1 MNELTG
7 SHSHSETAA
16 GNCRISTRVSN
27 VLRVQVV
34 ASDGRVLNSCHPA
47 RARELIRKG
56 RALRLSRHPYMIRLL
71 GAATQEAEA
80 QSMLQDAS

>member
-7 SHSHSETAA
+7 SHFHSESAA

-27 VLRVQVV
+27 VVRVHVV

-56 RALRLSRHPYMIRLL
+56 RALRLSRHPYTIRLL
-71 GAATQEAEA
+71 GTATQEAEA
-80 QSMLQDAS
+80 KSMLQDAS

>member
-7 SHSHSETAA
+7 SHSHSERA

-56 RALRLSRHPYMIRLL
+56 RALRLSRHPYTIRLI
-71 GAATQEAEA
+71 GTATQEAEA

>member
-1 MNELTG
+1 MNEITG
-7 SHSHSETAA
+7 SHSHSEKAA

-27 VLRVQVV
+27 ALRVHVV
-34 ASDGRVLNSCHPA
+34 ATDGRVLNSCHPA

-56 RALRLSRHPYMIRLL
+56 RALRLSRHPYTIRLI

>member
-27 VLRVQVV
+27 GVRVHVV
-34 ASDGRVLNSCHPA
+34 ASDGQVLNPCHPA

-56 RALRLSRHPYMIRLL
+56 RALRLSRHPYTIRLL
-71 GAATQEAEA
+71 GTATQEVEA
-80 QSMLQDAS
+80 QSMLQEAS

>member
-16 GNCRISTRVSN
+16 GNCRVSTRVSN

-34 ASDGRVLNSCHPA
+34 ASDGRPLNPCHPA

-56 RALRLSRHPYMIRLL
+56 RALRLSRHPYTIRLI
-71 GAATQEAEA
+71 GTATQEAEA
-80 QSMLQDAS
+80 QSMPQEDS

>member
-1 MNELTG
+1 MNEITG
-7 SHSHSETAA
+7 SHFHSETAA

-27 VLRVQVV
+27 VLRVHVV

-56 RALRLSRHPYMIRLL
+56 RALRLSRQPYTIRLL
-71 GAATQEAEA
+71 ETTLQKDEA
-80 QSMLQDAS
+80 QSMPQGTS

>member
-1 MNELTG
+1 MNEITG

-16 GNCRISTRVSN
+16 GNCRISTRGSN
-27 VLRVQVV
+27 GVRVHVV

-56 RALRLSRHPYMIRLL
+56 RALRLSRHPYTIRLL
-71 GAATQEAEA
+71 GTAPQEAEA
-80 QSMLQDAS
+80 QSMRQAGS

>member
-1 MNELTG
+1 MNALTG

-16 GNCRISTRVSN
+16 GNCRISTRGSN
-27 VLRVQVV
+27 GVRVHVL

-56 RALRLSRHPYMIRLL
+56 RALRLSRHPYTIRLFEM
-71 GAATQEAEA
+71 APPQAEA
-80 QSMLQDAS
+80 NPSPQRDS

>member
-27 VLRVQVV
+27 GVRVHVV
-34 ASDGRVLNSCHPA
+34 ATDGRVLNSCHPA

-56 RALRLSRHPYMIRLL
+56 RALRLSRHPYTIRLI
-71 GAATQEAEA
+71 GTATQEAEA
-80 QSMLQDAS
+80 QSMPQDAS

>member
-34 ASDGRVLNSCHPA
+34 ASDGRVLNPCHPA

-56 RALRLSRHPYMIRLL
+56 RALRLSRQPYTIRLI
-71 GAATQEAEA
+71 GTATQEAEA
-80 QSMLQDAS
+80 QSMPQDAS

>member
-7 SHSHSETAA
+7 SHSHSEKAA

-27 VLRVQVV
+27 VVRVQVV
-34 ASDGRVLNSCHPA
+34 ASDGRVLNPCHPA

-56 RALRLSRHPYMIRLL
+56 RALRLSRYPYTIRLI
-71 GAATQEAEA
+71 GTSPEETEAK
-80 QSMLQDAS
+80 SMLQEAS

>member
-7 SHSHSETAA
+7 SHSHSERAA

-27 VLRVQVV
+27 VVRVHVV
-34 ASDGRVLNSCHPA
+34 ANDGRELNSCHPA

-56 RALRLSRHPYMIRLL
+56 RALRLSRHPDTIRLL
-71 GAATQEAEA
+71 GTATQEAEA
-80 QSMLQDAS
+80 NPSLQDAS

>member
-1 MNELTG
+1 MNALTG

-27 VLRVQVV
+27 VVRVHVV

-56 RALRLSRHPYMIRLL
+56 RALRIGRHPYTIRLL
-71 GAATQEAEA
+71 EMAPPQAEANSTLQEA
-80 QSMLQDAS
+80 S

>member
-7 SHSHSETAA
+7 SHSHSEKAA
-16 GNCRISTRVSN
+16 GNCRTSTRVSS
-27 VLRVQVV
+27 VVRVQVV
-34 ASDGRVLNSCHPA
+34 ASDGRPLNSCHPA

-56 RALRLSRHPYMIRLL
+56 RALRLSRHPYTIRLL
-71 GAATQEAEA
+71 GTATQEAEA

>member
-1 MNELTG
+1 MNEKTG
-7 SHSHSETAA
+7 SHFYSEKAA

-27 VLRVQVV
+27 VVRVHVV

-47 RARELIRKG
+47 RARELLRKG

-71 GAATQEAEA
+71 GTTPQEAEA
-80 QSMLQDAS
+80 QSMPQDAS

>member
-7 SHSHSETAA
+7 SHSHSEKAA

-27 VLRVQVV
+27 GVRVQVV
-34 ASDGRVLNSCHPA
+34 ASDGRVLNACHPA

-56 RALRLSRHPYMIRLL
+56 RALRISRHPYTICLI
-71 GAATQEAEA
+71 GTAIQEAEA

>member
-1 MNELTG
+1 MNEITG
-7 SHSHSETAA
+7 SHFHSERAA

-27 VLRVQVV
+27 VVRVHVV

-56 RALRLSRHPYMIRLL
+56 RALRLSRQPYTIRLL
-71 GAATQEAEA
+71 ETTSQEAEA
-80 QSMLQDAS
+80 NPSLQDAS

>member
-1 MNELTG
+1 MNEITG
-7 SHSHSETAA
+7 SHSHSEKAA

-27 VLRVQVV
+27 GVRVHVV

-56 RALRLSRHPYMIRLL
+56 RALRLSRHPYKIRLIGTSQL
-71 GAATQEAEA
+71 EDEA
-80 QSMLQDAS
+80 QSIPQDAS

>member
-27 VLRVQVV
+27 VLRVHVV
-34 ASDGRVLNSCHPA
+34 ASDGRALNSCHPA

-56 RALRLSRHPYMIRLL
+56 RALRIGRHPYTIRLL
-71 GAATQEAEA
+71 GTATQEAEA
-80 QSMLQDAS
+80 QSMPQAGS